1 MVDFTEA
8 LGEGR
13 KVVLESTDTPRTT
26 GYADMLQHGLSQT
39 MGVHGVIASE
49 LGDDVSSVF
58 ASLPPTPIPSEVT
71 DPSTVH
77 PRAAVLRGPKVC
89 PAAQAAKH
97 EALEAAKAVITPY
110 ERPTPLTNF
119 ERRQLAQRYERAGRG
134 AVPALRVQS
143 DGAVAEDEP
152 LAGIPTTREQAFV
165 EDLVDPQFVHGECWR
180 VVLPD
185 PAAPPPT
192 HTHRNITFHATE
204 LPSVLESSPYF
215 TAGSPIESA
224 LATVARDAFHACRQD
239 VSGSGG
245 PPCHPP
251 HVRHARDHAMHRGA
265 GTTTR
270 TASARRGGITCTWLR
285 SLTSWR
291 ITCRCTRR
299 VWVRGSSHNSREP
312 RLPTSPPCAPR
323 CRHQHHPGSILWAD
337 GGHVRGSGRCSAPQR
352 PS

>member
-1 MVDFTEA
+1 MSRRALQTPQPTRCSLPLQPFMVDFTEA

-185 PAAPPPT
+185 PAGPPPHT
-192 HTHRNITFHATE
+192 HTAISLSTPQSFRACW
-204 LPSVLESSPYF
+204 SP
-215 TAGSPIESA
+215 
-224 LATVARDAFHACRQD
+224 AR
-239 VSGSGG
+239 
-245 PPCHPP
+245 
-251 HVRHARDHAMHRGA
+251 
-265 GTTTR
+265 
-270 TASARRGGITCTWLR
+270 
-285 SLTSWR
+285 
-291 ITCRCTRR
+291 
-299 VWVRGSSHNSREP
+299 
-312 RLPTSPPCAPR
+312 TSPPA
-323 CRHQHHPGSILWAD
+323 HQLSLHWPPWHGMPSTRA
-337 GGHVRGSGRCSAPQR
+337 GRM
-352 PS
+352 